1 MSTVKNNNI
10 FEKTSFLGG
19 NSSEFIEELYS
30 QYVQNPKSISKE
42 WREFFDGLKDK
53 KEEII
58 NTANGPSWSRKKS
71 KINLYKNS
79 EELENN
85 DKGLKDINFDASN
98 IKQNSKD
105 SIRAS
110 TLIRAYRIRGHLLS
124 NLDPLGLQKRQE
136 HPELNAETYGFNDQ
150 YKNKKI
156 FLDGTLGFE
165 FADINKL
172 INEAKNIYCGNIGY
186 EFMHMS
192 DPVERSW
199 IRERIEGKE
208 KGIKFTE
215 NGKKAILNKLVEAEG
230 FEKFLHVKYMGT
242 KRFGL
247 DGGEAVIPAMEQ
259 IIKRGGNLGVK
270 EIVIGMP
277 HRGRLSVLANVMG
290 KPFKAIFKFD
300 AINITVGIPF
310 LRVSPDHGIGED
322 IINKNKADP
331 KSLLESIKFFN
342 KIHAKT

>member
-85 DKGLKDINFDASN
+85 NKGLKDINFDASN

-165 FADINKL
+165 FADINNSLMKQKISIVKIL
-172 INEAKNIYCGNIGY
+172 V
-186 EFMHMS
+186 MS
-192 DPVERSW
+192 LC
-199 IRERIEGKE
+199 IC
-208 KGIKFTE
+208 
-215 NGKKAILNKLVEAEG
+215 
-230 FEKFLHVKYMGT
+230 
-242 KRFGL
+242 
-247 DGGEAVIPAMEQ
+247 Q
-259 IIKRGGNLGVK
+259 IQLKDLG
-270 EIVIGMP
+270 
-277 HRGRLSVLANVMG
+277 
-290 KPFKAIFKFD
+290 
-300 AINITVGIPF
+300 
-310 LRVSPDHGIGED
+310 
-322 IINKNKADP
+322 
-331 KSLLESIKFFN
+331 
-342 KIHAKT
+342 